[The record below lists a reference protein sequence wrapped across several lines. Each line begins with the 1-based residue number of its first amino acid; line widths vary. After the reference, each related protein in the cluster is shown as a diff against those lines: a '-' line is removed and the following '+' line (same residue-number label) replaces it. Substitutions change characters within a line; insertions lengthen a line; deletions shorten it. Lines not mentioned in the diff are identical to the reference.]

1 MKKIFIFILILM
13 IVTSLYADFKIMG
26 GLNISKY
33 SDPGGDRNFK
43 RSYKLGFLGG
53 IGFER
58 KLSRYILLEANILY
72 FKKGT
77 IAKFIDPHDSISK
90 YTMNT
95 VSLPFLVRAQLL
107 SESSPYVVAGI
118 ELSYILSHNKRIEGQ
133 DIVDIKNETKDSDF
147 GYVLGCGYQ
156 IELEEDLFFF
166 IETRY
171 QFGDRN
177 MTRNLEEGTMKTN
190 SVLLMIGLRS

>member
-1 MKKIFIFILILM
+1 MKKIFVFVLVLS
-13 IVTSLYADFKIMG
+13 IVSSMYADFKIMG

-33 SDPGGDRNFK
+33 SDPGGDRNFQ

-77 IAKFIDPHDSISK
+77 IVKFIDPNDSISK

-118 ELSYILSHNKRIEGQ
+118 ELSYILSHSKKIDGQ
-133 DIVDIKNETKDSDF
+133 DVVDIKGETKDSDF

-190 SVLLMIGLRS
+190 SILLMIGLRS